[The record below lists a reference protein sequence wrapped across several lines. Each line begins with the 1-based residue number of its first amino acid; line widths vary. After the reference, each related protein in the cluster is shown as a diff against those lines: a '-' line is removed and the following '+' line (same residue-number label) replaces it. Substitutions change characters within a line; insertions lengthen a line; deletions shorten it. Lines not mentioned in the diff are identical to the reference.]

1 MKKIGMPLRRAEV
14 EALMRA
20 VDENSDGKAVWRAAK
35 KSSPTLSAAVPLSAA
50 APTTSPARAEA
61 SRLVSNEMR

>member
-20 VDENSDGKAVWRAAK
+20 VDENSDGKARQ
-35 KSSPTLSAAVPLSAA
+35 PRSARPDPKPQA
-50 APTTSPARAEA
+50 
-61 SRLVSNEMR
+61 

>member
-20 VDENSDGKAVWRAAK
+20 VDENSDGKAAA
-35 KSSPTLSAAVPLSAA
+35 SDAPALTRNHRPDAALNPSG
-50 APTTSPARAEA
+50 
-61 SRLVSNEMR
+61 